1 MRRLVEGIKML
12 VDRQTYLLRVSVRF
26 TRRFGRVPRSLVQQI
41 IDRQPLHFALTCPR
55 CDAQLIEHLPSQIF
69 KRWWECPDCWGAF
82 EMYRSTLIFG
92 RTLSVQNSRI
102 SQKMEAVNA
111 R

>member
-1 MRRLVEGIKML
+1 ML

-41 IDRQPLHFALTCPR
+41 IDRQPLHSALTCPR
-55 CDAQLIEHLPSQIF
+55 CDAQLIEHL
-69 KRWWECPDCWGAF
+69 
-82 EMYRSTLIFG
+82 RSTLIFG